1 MSEIQTA
8 DAGQCFTQEQVD
20 KIIASRISRERAAFE
35 GYDTLRGVLDALR
48 TAGVLKSASVKGMA
62 AELTELIKTREEGQS
77 EAAGKEPS
85 IEDAALTSVQPTM
98 EDCTAEI
105 ISAVPSVPE
114 TTEAAGYPEPREERV
129 RRALAFSSYAAQS
142 ASSGLPLDVLYE
154 NFERLYS
161 IITGGSEHINGT
173 HDATSSETVRSVRR
187 ELAGTAHGASRAQ
200 SDYMLT
206 PRQMELARSAG
217 MSCREYAALLLEA
230 RSEKQEAR
238 KRHA

>member
-1 MSEIQTA
+1 M
-8 DAGQCFTQEQVD
+8 D

-48 TAGVLKSASVKGMA
+48 TAGVLRSASVKGIA
-62 AELTELIKTREEGQS
+62 AELTELVRAREEGQS
-77 EAAGKEPS
+77 EAVVDVPPEDTAQAVVPPAA
-85 IEDAALTSVQPTM
+85 EDAAVGEEPAVQSV
-98 EDCTAEI
+98 TAV
-105 ISAVPSVPE
+105 SAVP
-114 TTEAAGYPEPREERV
+114 EAAGYPEPREERV

-238 KRHA
+238 KRRA

>member
-1 MSEIQTA
+1 MNE
-8 DAGQCFTQEQVD
+8 GQATDVGQSFTQEQVD

-48 TAGVLKSASVKGMA
+48 MAGVLKSASVKGMA
-62 AELTELIKTREEGQS
+62 AELSELVRTKEEGQTETAS
-77 EAAGKEPS
+77 NVPP
-85 IEDAALTSVQPTM
+85 EDDAPVVVPT
-98 EDCTAEI
+98 EEETLI
-105 ISAVPSVPE
+105 VPE
-114 TTEAAGYPEPREERV
+114 VEAVQSAPEESETVYPEQREERV

-161 IITGGSEHINGT
+161 IITGGSEHINDT

-217 MSCREYAALLLEA
+217 MSCREYAALLGEG
-230 RSEKQEAR
+230 RSKKTEDRRVRA
-238 KRHA
+238 